1 MISIIVPVYNNSL
14 FLDEC
19 VKSVVLQT
27 YYDWELI
34 LVDDGSTDE
43 SGEICDS
50 WSKKDVRIRTI
61 HQINAGVSAAR
72 NRGILESKGDYLM
85 FLDSDDS
92 FYESSCLLKLLQRLQ
107 ETKVDCVVFGFKQAS
122 GSIWAPPFEK
132 VYSNRQQFLLDF
144 SFWLQ
149 TELLSSSVNKLY
161 KKKLLNQLF
170 PEDMSYGE
178 DLVFSLNYLKQCKR
192 ICFVPWPYYFHN
204 NINDHSITHTF
215 RKSQIYD
222 IERWQTTILQ
232 FLDKGS
238 ESRSLYSKYIKD
250 VMLWLKRFYASNDMG
265 RKEKKTFLKQWYRQS
280 YLKKVS
286 PECRLSIVERF
297 ILWCLRWN
305 LWLLPDTLLTIKY
318 RLKQRT

>member
-19 VKSVVLQT
+19 VKSVLSQT

-34 LVDDGSTDE
+34 LVDDGSTDD

-50 WSKKDVRIRTI
+50 WTMKDDRIRTI

-85 FLDSDDS
+85 FLDSDDALHKETC
-92 FYESSCLLKLLQRLQ
+92 FCLINYQNDSHA
-107 ETKVDCVVFGFKQAS
+107 DCIVFGSKQVSGNLWIPEEEITYDSLADFKKD
-122 GSIWAPPFEK
+122 FEK
-132 VYSNRQQFLLDF
+132 ILL
-144 SFWLQ
+144 S
-149 TELLSSSVNKLY
+149 ELLSPVWNKFY
-161 KKKLLNQLF
+161 KRELIKSHF
-170 PEDMSYGE
+170 PKDMSFGE
-178 DLVFSLNYLKQCKR
+178 DLVFSLNYLKQCER

-204 NINDHSITHTF
+204 NLNDHSITHTF

-250 VMLWLKRFYASNDMG
+250 VMLWLKRFYASNEMG
-265 RKEKKTFLKQWYRQS
+265 RKEKKNFLKQWYRQS
-280 YLKKVS
+280 YLKKLT
-286 PECRLSIVERF
+286 PERRLPIVEIF

-305 LWLLPDTLLTIKY
+305 LWLLADTLLTIKY

>member
-19 VKSVVLQT
+19 VKSVLSQT

-34 LVDDGSTDE
+34 LVDDGSTDD

-50 WSKKDVRIRTI
+50 WTMKDDRIRTI

-85 FLDSDDS
+85 FLDSDDALHKETC
-92 FYESSCLLKLLQRLQ
+92 FCLINYQNDSHA
-107 ETKVDCVVFGFKQAS
+107 DCIVFGSKQVSGNLWIPEEEITYDSLADFKKD
-122 GSIWAPPFEK
+122 FEK
-132 VYSNRQQFLLDF
+132 ILL
-144 SFWLQ
+144 S
-149 TELLSSSVNKLY
+149 ELLSPVWNKFY
-161 KKKLLNQLF
+161 KRELIKSHF
-170 PEDMSYGE
+170 PKDMSFGE
-178 DLVFSLNYLKQCKR
+178 DLVFSLNYLKQCER

-204 NINDHSITHTF
+204 NLNDHSITHTF

-250 VMLWLKRFYASNDMG
+250 VMLWLKRFYASNEMG
-265 RKEKKTFLKQWYRQS
+265 RKEKKNFLKQWYRQS
-280 YLKKVS
+280 YLKKLT
-286 PECRLSIVERF
+286 PERRLPIVERF

>member
-19 VKSVVLQT
+19 VKSVLSQT

-34 LVDDGSTDE
+34 LVDDGSTDD

-50 WSKKDVRIRTI
+50 WTMKDDRIRTI

-72 NRGILESKGDYLM
+72 NRGILESKGDHLM

-107 ETKVDCVVFGFKQAS
+107 ETKADCVVFGFKQAS

-161 KKKLLNQLF
+161 KKKLLNQIF

-192 ICFVPWPYYFHN
+192 ICFVPWP
-204 NINDHSITHTF
+204 
-215 RKSQIYD
+215 
-222 IERWQTTILQ
+222 
-232 FLDKGS
+232 
-238 ESRSLYSKYIKD
+238 
-250 VMLWLKRFYASNDMG
+250 
-265 RKEKKTFLKQWYRQS
+265 
-280 YLKKVS
+280 
-286 PECRLSIVERF
+286 
-297 ILWCLRWN
+297 
-305 LWLLPDTLLTIKY
+305 
-318 RLKQRT
+318 